1 MADHIVSAGYKDVGY
16 EYVSIDV
23 SKVIHCD
30 VLVLCHSFIP
40 FKWHKVLKVPLSMGQ
55 YFSKIRH

>member
-30 VLVLCHSFIP
+30 VHVLCHRFIP
-40 FKWHKVLKVPLSMGQ
+40 FKCHKVLKVPLSMGQ

>member
-23 SKVIHCD
+23 SIKVIHCD
-30 VLVLCHSFIP
+30 VHVFCHSFIP
-40 FKWHKVLKVPLSMGQ
+40 FK
-55 YFSKIRH
+55 

>member
-30 VLVLCHSFIP
+30 LHVLCHSFIP
-40 FKWHKVLKVPLSMGQ
+40 FKWRKVLKVPLSMGQ

>member
-1 MADHIVSAGYKDVGY
+1 MADHIVSAGYKDAGY

-30 VLVLCHSFIP
+30 VNVLCHSFIP
-40 FKWHKVLKVPLSMGQ
+40 FKCHKVL
-55 YFSKIRH
+55 